1 MTETVAANTGGW
13 DVVSAITF
21 SALNAHLAT
30 DSNFSDIGFE
40 KEIATLINGRFA
52 TAGTFAFW
60 RFGNGANGD
69 TISLEGVVEAGSIT
83 VGAEDDAVTIDLTG
97 VIIRF
102 DLPLDLY
109 TRADGRTKY
118 LGVDRDTVGITVAEI
133 DLPCDQHADALRSLM
148 IEWAKDHLP
157 DFAKPLAV
165 VDISGDFAGSSGAM
179 AWITPTA
186 AHFSV
191 ATAIEDPSLPPDQR
205 RKKFEDES
213 VLAVLTMTE
222 NRVPPTTFA
231 ATPAFVPN
239 GSHVGVLIDAGR
251 MVEKMLLPHIVTL
264 FPGSTEADFDI
275 TSDGYGLTNTRQI
288 KAHDFQNS
296 DGETFKPLVEPQG
309 FKLLVDGDVIQLDFD
324 YFHFYHGIVGTDV
337 IITRKGASRLS
348 LGADGSPEFELEA
361 LSGSV
366 TTSNPDWILIAGITL
381 DVIAIVAIV
390 AGVGLEAAAIRESE
404 TAGQMA
410 ISMSD
415 IGAANVGSGGSD
427 AAGAAA
433 SMTAGRA
440 GTSFV
445 AQASNFM
452 NAHKLAIV
460 VAIAATGIAGGT
472 LTVLNYATLLTE
484 KGKVKPEL
492 FDDLLKEVSTPVE
505 WPSAGTLRLRS
516 LAFNDGLHLGG
527 ELA

>member
-1 MTETVAANTGGW
+1 MTGTAAANTGGW

-21 SALNAHLAT
+21 SALNAHVAT
-30 DSNFSDIGFE
+30 DSNFTEIRFQ
-40 KEIATLINGRFA
+40 KEISSILGDNFA
-52 TAGTFAFW
+52 TAGTFALW

-83 VGAEDDAVTIDLTG
+83 VEDGDDAATIDLTG

-102 DLPLDLY
+102 DLSLGLY
-109 TRADGRTKY
+109 TRANGRYKY
-118 LGVDRDTVGITVAEI
+118 VGIDRDTAGITVAEI
-133 DLPCDQHADALRSLM
+133 DLPSDQHAGALRSLM

-179 AWITPTA
+179 AWIAPTE

-191 ATAIEDPSLPPDQR
+191 ATATEDLSLPPDQR

-231 ATPAFVPN
+231 ATPAFVPK
-239 GSHVGVLIDAGR
+239 GSHVGVMIDAGR
-251 MVEKMLLPHIVTL
+251 LIEKMLLPHIITL

-275 TSDGYGLTNTRQI
+275 TSDGYGLINTRQI
-288 KAHDFQNS
+288 SAHAFQNS
-296 DGETFKPLVEPQG
+296 DGETFKPLVEAQG

-324 YFHFYHGIVGTDV
+324 NFHFYHGIVGTNV

-348 LGADGSPEFELEA
+348 LDADGSPKFELEA
-361 LSGSV
+361 LGGDV
-366 TTSNPDWILIAGITL
+366 KTSNPDWVAIVGITL
-381 DVIAIVAIV
+381 AVIAIVSIL
-390 AGVGLEAAAIRESE
+390 AGVGLEYAAVRESE

-410 ISMSD
+410 ISMSNV
-415 IGAANVGSGGSD
+415 GAANAGSGGSN

-452 NAHKLAIV
+452 NAHKLAII
-460 VAIAATGIAGGT
+460 VAIAATGIAGVT
-472 LTVLNYATLLTE
+472 LTSLNYASLLTE

-492 FDDLLKEVSTPVE
+492 LDDLLKEVSTPVE
-505 WPSAGTLRLRS
+505 WPSAGKLSLRS
-516 LAFNDGLHLGG
+516 LSINDGLHLGG